1 MTRYWLYTAQQETTG
16 PFTVDELR
24 EKIGAGLLDSNT
36 QVCPEGTETWTR
48 AGDVEEIKAVLSLRT
63 ASESPEVGIGGDA
76 SPKPHP
82 PTAVAPENL
91 IPTLGFFEGF
101 KQSVRNY
108 GRFRG
113 RSRRSELWWGA
124 LGGMLV
130 MIPAGIL
137 LILATALAARISD
150 QAAGATALILYL
162 LLIGAWS
169 IPWGAAL
176 CVRRLHD
183 IGKSG
188 WWLVLMT
195 VISILP
201 FVGIIGT
208 VFLLVWYC
216 TDSEKGENRW
226 GPNPKIAEVPSN
238 AGSSPA

>member
-24 EKIGAGLLDSNT
+24 EKIGAGLLDSDT
-36 QVCPEGTETWTR
+36 QVCLEGTETWMR
-48 AGDVEEIKAVLSLRT
+48 AGDVKEIEAVLSLRT
-63 ASESPEVGIGGDA
+63 APESPEVGIVGDA
-76 SPKPHP
+76 SPKTHP
-82 PTAVAPENL
+82 PTAVAPEDQ
-91 IPTLGFFEGF
+91 IPTLRFFEGF

-113 RSRRSELWWGA
+113 RSRRSELWWGL
-124 LGGMLV
+124 LGSTLLG
-130 MIPAGIL
+130 IPAMIL
-137 LILATALAARISD
+137 FVIATALASRVSD
-150 QAAGATALILYL
+150 EAAVATVLILYL
-162 LLIGAWS
+162 LMIGAWG
-169 IPWGAAL
+169 IPWWMAL

-208 VFLLVWYC
+208 VFLVVWYC

-226 GPNPKIAEVPSN
+226 GPNPKIAVDPSH